1 MSKEK
6 VTLKFVHCP
15 RCTKDYPTK
24 NNKPAVFG
32 FFGAKENRL
41 KEILRK
47 SHYAWLCN
55 YFYYEMDR
63 IRRIIFPRSLV

>member
-41 KEILRK
+41 EEVQLRWYTA
-47 SHYAWLCN
+47 SHCTMPLCRN
-55 YFYYEMDR
+55 KTNTKL
-63 IRRIIFPRSLV
+63 S